1 MLEPWRVP
9 IPDPRQLNRT
19 RRTFGLRRR
28 LRGRAAG
35 PGAFCPREGAR
46 GAAPFAR
53 LGADP
58 DRLAEIGAAR
68 RERFLESARGRLE
81 RLARGVTRDGMP
93 QGERRL
99 RNMTCLGGA
108 ACFCLASRLEEC
120 ARGGPGPLSRSA
132 AATYKRY
139 TSSEFTP
146 QLGHGTA
153 LMSKSFVGT
162 PRGIETNWRRPQLE
176 QSAVTV

>member
-1 MLEPWRVP
+1 MLEPWRAP
-9 IPDPRQLNRT
+9 IPDPCQLNLT
-19 RRTFGLRRR
+19 RRTISPRRR

-35 PGAFCPREGAR
+35 LGAFRPQEGAR
-46 GAAPFAR
+46 GASPVRAA
-53 LGADP
+53 GADP

-81 RLARGVTRDGMP
+81 RLAGGVTRDEMP

-99 RNMTCLGGA
+99 RDMTCLGGA

-120 ARGGPGPLSRSA
+120 ARGGPGPPSRAA